1 MPKLTEHLNQIT
13 EWIQQYN
20 PDKWHEIKLDPGLS
34 LGQIQSHLEGKSFVL
49 PAEIIELYEWRNGT
63 GYGCF
68 FVSTESS
75 YDEQEFY
82 SLDVGLSWGEE
93 WEQDYCPGTSLLAL
107 FAFEGTYYWTV
118 LPDSPQEFAP
128 IYVSDGPDF
137 DTTSPS
143 YPSLAAMLERM
154 IARSKFVWK
163 IE

>member
-1 MPKLTEHLNQIT
+1 MSKLTEHLNQIT
-13 EWIQQYN
+13 EWIQHYN
-20 PDKWHEIKLDPGLS
+20 PKEWDKIKLDPGLS
-34 LGQIQSHLEGKSFVL
+34 LDQIQSHLEGKSFVL
-49 PAEIIELYEWRNGT
+49 PEEIIELYKWRNGT
-63 GYGCF
+63 GNGSF

-75 YDEQEFY
+75 YDDQEFY
-82 SLDVGLSWGEE
+82 SLSVGLGQGEE

-107 FAFEGTYYWTV
+107 FSFDGTYYWTA

-128 IYVSDGPDF
+128 IYASDEADF

-143 YPSLAAMLERM
+143 YPSLTAMLERR